1 MTIAGFVNLAMMAT
15 LRRRSTFLV
24 ILVLPILM
32 RLTDAAT
39 AVKPCCGNG
48 LWIKPGAAGL
58 SSTVVGTL
66 AGQVVMQGSFAFI
79 SRCGCVVQSP
89 CCRHYRHSD
98 GIRSDT
104 DSGYESGAV
113 SFGIALALVP
123 LLIFTSDSKLWA
135 IW

>member
-1 MTIAGFVNLAMMAT
+1 MTIAGFVNLAIWLQ

-24 ILVLPILM
+24 ILVLPIL
-32 RLTDAAT
+32 RGLSDAAT

-48 LWIKPGAAGL
+48 LWVSLVAAGL

-66 AGQVVMQGSFAFI
+66 AGQVVCRDSFASI

-89 CCRHYRHSD
+89 CSVIYCHSD

-104 DSGYESGAV
+104 DSGYESV
-113 SFGIALALVP
+113 LLSFGIALALVP
-123 LLIFTSDSKLWA
+123 LLIFTSEAS
-135 IW
+135 

>member
-1 MTIAGFVNLAMMAT
+1 MTIAGFVNLAMRLQ

-32 RLTDAAT
+32 GLFDAAT
-39 AVKPCCGNG
+39 VVKPCCGNG
-48 LWIKPGAAGL
+48 LWINLVAAGL

-66 AGQVVMQGSFAFI
+66 AGQVVSRASFAFI
-79 SRCGCVVQSP
+79 SRCGCVVQSL
-89 CCRHYRHSD
+89 CCVIYCHSD

-104 DSGYESGAV
+104 DSGYESGLL

-123 LLIFTSDSKLWA
+123 LLIFTSDIS
-135 IW
+135 